1 MADQVEVVAV
11 ELLDHLAS
19 GTCVCDQAKACGLC
33 LLSVVENND
42 YAKAHAAWT
51 AASVS
56 LGIANF
62 GPDVSLGMA
71 AARFAVTTTGRS
83 GRRHKESFASKQLTG
98 PFHRHDGYGADG
110 RPRCW
115 CGSIAERD
123 QASGDLVCALACVN
137 LDVADHGAV
146 MQSGR
151 ITEAVDDVALAVESA
166 WRRFVAAEPAS
177 EPGELGLPA
186 QSSRGD
192 ALAAPPDTGPAP
204 RRVRRRRDTSRSS
217 VPLAHGRPRRELLA
231 PRRRRRPRRHHR
243 VSMRRAPHRR
253 RRRSGAGRD
262 YLRSQRRSDLG
273 ARLPARRCQ
282 RRLRGHHRVCLRR
295 AYQRR
300 QRRQRASLLR
310 ALTQRR
316 PHHLRPQRG
325 GDLEPRTA
333 EQRNRG

>member
-1 MADQVEVVAV
+1 MAGRFHNELPGRTKPAPEPGGPLGVADQVEVVAV

-19 GTCVCDQAKACGLC
+19 DTCVCDQAKACGLC
-33 LLSVVENND
+33 LLSVVESND

-83 GRRHKESFASKQLTG
+83 GRRHKESFASEQLTG
-98 PFHRHDGYGADG
+98 PLHRHDGYGADS

-123 QASGDLVCALACVN
+123 HDSGDLVCALAGVN

-151 ITEAVDDVALAVESA
+151 ITEAVDKVALAVESA
-166 WRRFVAAEPAS
+166 WRRFLAAEPAS

-186 QSSRGD
+186 DSSRGD
-192 ALAAPPDTGPAP
+192 ALAALHQMRALLHGVFGVDETRRAQLCLWPTAAPDDNLQHHAVAGDHEDTIACLCGGPLIDGGDDLVAGEITCARSQVVIWTP
-204 RRVRRRRDTSRSS
+204 DQATRDADGTHQLLRHRSGR
-217 VPLAHGRPRRELLA
+217 AHGGIEL
-231 PRRRRRPRRHHR
+231 
-243 VSMRRAPHRR
+243 
-253 RRRSGAGRD
+253 
-262 YLRSQRRSDLG
+262 
-273 ARLPARRCQ
+273 
-282 RRLRGHHRVCLRR
+282 
-295 AYQRR
+295 
-300 QRRQRASLLR
+300 
-310 ALTQRR
+310 
-316 PHHLRPQRG
+316 
-325 GDLEPRTA
+325 
-333 EQRNRG
+333 